1 MKPFV
6 KLFATPNAK
15 YVFDVG
21 KNEILK
27 VTDEIY
33 NFLEGLEKN
42 SDVLISP
49 ETKHNIDLLM
59 GAGYFSDKR
68 PLRIRHPNTDLAE
81 LFLERKIDKITLQ
94 LTQDCNFRCK
104 YCIYSEDTNNMQRT
118 HSQKNMSLE
127 TGKKAIDFFCQ
138 HSIDS
143 PQRDVGFYGGEPLL
157 QFELLKE
164 LVEYAEKQLFGRPLT
179 FHLTSNGFLLT
190 DTVVDFLVEH
200 DVSLLVSLDGPQETH
215 DKNRV
220 TKAGYGTYKVIIRN
234 LRRIAERYPEYYK
247 KLRINMVV
255 DPRGDFSIMMDPM
268 DDLRELP
275 KGNIG
280 ISFVENTDYEIH
292 SSKHFAESYQQAK
305 KRILKEQFE
314 KGIDQVDT
322 PFAVQVVGE
331 ARRYKTE
338 MKATTGMPES
348 IAPSGPCIPGKS
360 RLFISV
366 DGLFYPCEKTN
377 ESELMCIGSLTEGFR
392 ISRVKELLNI
402 GTLTE
407 EECKNCWAIRHCTL
421 CAKTVDGGAE
431 LSAGKKIKQCPQVR
445 NHLEEKIQLL
455 IFLDELKSDYERN
468 GSL

>member
-255 DPRGDFSIMMDPM
+255 DPRGDFSIMKDPM
-268 DDLRELP
+268 NDLGELP
-275 KGNIG
+275 KDNIG
-280 ISFVENTDYEIH
+280 ISYVENTDYEIVA
-292 SSKHFAESYQQAK
+292 SESFAKQYGQFREK
-305 KRILKEQFE
+305 ILTDQFE
-314 KGIDQVDT
+314 KGNNQVNT
-322 PFAVQVVGE
+322 PLAMQIIGE
-331 ARRYKTE
+331 TRRLKTE
-338 MKATTGMPES
+338 MKPTPGIPDET
-348 IAPSGPCIPGKS
+348 APSGPCIPGKS

-377 ESELMCIGSLTEGFR
+377 ESELMCIGSLNEGFK
-392 ISRVKELLNI
+392 IEKVKELLNV
-402 GTLTE
+402 GALTE
-407 EECKNCWAIRHCTL
+407 EECKNCWALRHCTL
-421 CAKTVDGGAE
+421 CAKMCDDGKE
-431 LSAGKKIKQCPQVR
+431 LSALVKRGHCANVINALYV
-445 NHLEEKIQLL
+445 KIQTL
-455 IFLDELKSDYERN
+455 IWIEEMKGQYCLK
-468 GSL
+468 G